1 MPYPTEHSC
10 RIAGPS
16 RFEPNSFRRIKNGIL
31 AIIIGK
37 LKGQDKTSTQAFRY
51 PISDWEE
58 KDARKHCEDNKGSFE
73 AAKNLEAM
81 TVKELMDPEVND
93 LIPKEDTWD

>member
-10 RIAGPS
+10 RIAEPD
-16 RFEPNSFRRIKNGIL
+16 RFEPNSFRRIKQGIL
-31 AIIIGK
+31 SIIIGK

-51 PISDWEE
+51 PISDWTE
-58 KDARKHCEDNKGSFE
+58 KEAAKHCADHDGRFE
-73 AAKNLEAM
+73 AAKKLEAM

-93 LIPKEDTWD
+93 LIPR